1 MDTEARYELA
11 ADGSELRMRL
21 SGDWSSSDSVPD
33 FSEIEAE
40 LQQSAC
46 TVLAVDCEALEGW
59 DSMLVVTL
67 LHCEEFCSRVGAEFR
82 GVSLPPG
89 ALKLMALS
97 RAVAPHERPAAIPEP
112 WWHRVHP
119 LIWLQRAVAAAA
131 DVLGFVGE
139 ISIAFARLAAGRAN
153 ARAVDFFYFVQQAG
167 PSALGI
173 ITLIS
178 ALVGMILAYL
188 GSVQLRQIGAQIFVA
203 DLVGIGM
210 VREMGPLMTAVIMA
224 GRTGAAYAAQLGTM
238 QTRDEIDAITT
249 LGISPIEFLVLPRLL
264 ALVCI
269 MPLLCLYSDL
279 LGMLGGA
286 VVALSMDVTYTQYVN
301 ETRAAVTLTHIAT
314 GVVKSVVFGLLIAIA
329 GCRAGIRCGR
339 SSEAVGLATTAA
351 VVSAIVCLVI
361 ADAAFNILY
370 QRLDI

>member
-1 MDTEARYELA
+1 MDATARYEIEADA
-11 ADGSELRMRL
+11 AGLRLRL
-21 SGDWSSSDSVPD
+21 SGDWSISGAVPGFPD
-33 FSEIEAE
+33 IEAQL
-40 LQQSAC
+40 LQHAAKA
-46 TVLAVDCEALEGW
+46 LAVDCEALDGW
-59 DSMLVVTL
+59 DSALVVTL
-67 LHCEEFCSRVGAEFR
+67 LACEDFCARAGIEFR

-89 ALKLMALS
+89 ARKLMALS
-97 RAVAPHERPAAIPEP
+97 RAVAPHERPVAAAEP

-119 LIWLQRAVAAAA
+119 LLWLQRGVAAMA

-139 ISIAFARLAAGRAN
+139 IGIGLARLAAGRAN
-153 ARAVDFFYFVQQAG
+153 TRAVDFFYCVQQAG
-167 PSALGI
+167 PAALGI

-178 ALVGMILAYL
+178 VLVGMILAYL

-249 LGISPIEFLVLPRLL
+249 LGISPVEFLVLPRLL

-286 VVALSMDVTYTQYVN
+286 VVALGMDVTYTQYVN
-301 ETRAAVTLTHIAT
+301 ETRTAVTLTYIAT
-314 GVVKSVVFGLLIAIA
+314 GVIKSIAFGLLIAIA
-329 GCRAGIRCGR
+329 GCHAGMRCGR

-351 VVSAIVCLVI
+351 VVSAIVCLVV